1 MKQSSEVKRQKI
13 SPFKKYDFLT
23 ILAIF
28 AGFVVAMIIM
38 QAAMGMEMKFITPG
52 NWLNILMQ
60 VTVVGVIAMGMTIVM
75 ISGGIDLSVGSL
87 VTLTAIFTALA
98 VTKWAVPVPLAI
110 LFAILLAVGFELLL
124 GFIISRLEVE
134 PFIIT
139 LGGMIL
145 FKGIALLLCESRE
158 VVMQG
163 QLDFFKTNLIEG
175 AKGTDGLNLTIPI
188 YVVIMIAVTI
198 ITWWVLKYTK
208 YGRRIYA
215 TGANPSAARLAGI
228 NVANIKLS
236 SYAINGLLVGIGAV
250 IALAR
255 INVGNSTIG
264 QNLEIDVIAAAV
276 IGGVAMS
283 GGKGNAIGTLIGAI
297 LLGAITNGM
306 NILRLPSEWQFVAK
320 GAIIIAAVSA
330 GAISARMA
338 AKANLKKQKTI
349 AEAEIE
355 AGNAA
360 K

>member
-1 MKQSSEVKRQKI
+1 MKQSSELKGQKI

-23 ILAIF
+23 ILTIF
-28 AGFVVAMIIM
+28 VGFVVAMIIL
-38 QAAMGMEMKFITPG
+38 QAAMGMELKFITPG
-52 NWLNILMQ
+52 NWLNIMMQ
-60 VTVVGVIAMGMTIVM
+60 ITVVGILAMGMTIVM

-87 VTLTAIFTALA
+87 VTLIAIFMALA
-98 VTKWAVPVPLAI
+98 ITKWAIPVPMAFL
-110 LFAILLAVGFELLL
+110 LSILLAVGLEFGL

-145 FKGIALLLCESRE
+145 FKGIALLLSESRE

-163 QLDFFKTNLIEG
+163 QLEFFKTNLIEG
-175 AKGTDGLNLTIPI
+175 AKGPDGLNLTIPI
-188 YVVIMIAVTI
+188 YVIMMIVIVV

-215 TGANPSAARLAGI
+215 TGANPSAARLAGV

-236 SYAINGLLVGIGAV
+236 SYTINGLLVGIGAIV
-250 IALAR
+250 ALAR

-306 NILRLPSEWQFVAK
+306 NILRLQSEWQFVAK

-330 GAISARMA
+330 GAISARLA
-338 AKANLKKQKTI
+338 ARANLKKQKQVAEGET
-349 AEAEIE
+349 EAE
-355 AGNAA
+355 
-360 K
+360 KVQ